1 MVPAEQSGTAEAAM
15 ASSALV
21 PAPQTARDAEIT
33 PPPTV
38 TGSPTTRQEQPQ
50 VATIE
55 DEADSAAIAVD
66 RLVNI
71 NTATLEELNELR
83 GARRIGR
90 AIVHARPYSSIE
102 DLLKKR
108 VLNRTTFNR
117 VKDQITVD

>member
-1 MVPAEQSGTAEAAM
+1 MIVPTA
-15 ASSALV
+15 
-21 PAPQTARDAEIT
+21 
-33 PPPTV
+33 V
-38 TGSPTTRQEQPQ
+38 TGSPAAQRDQPQ
-50 VATIE
+50 VAAIE
-55 DEADSAAIAVD
+55 DMAEPAETSAA

-71 NTATLEELNELR
+71 NTATLEDLNGLR

-90 AIVHARPYSSIE
+90 AIVRGRPYTSIE